1 MRNPITLT
9 RRNTVLGVAATL
21 STSGAPHV
29 WAKTPKPFP
38 DNDPYLNGY
47 YAPVSRESDEPQLHD
62 LNMVIDENGHAPP
75 SCTVEIVIHLHHT
88 RLVARATAVT
98 LQEAV
103 DLAVLPFR
111 ERVPLE
117 VEIDAA

>member
-1 MRNPITLT
+1 MTPVPAKVTARRPLT
-9 RRNTVLGVAATL
+9 DAQR
-21 STSGAPHV
+21 S
-29 WAKTPKPFP
+29 
-38 DNDPYLNGY
+38 
-47 YAPVSRESDEPQLHD
+47 YAESKLARLARHTQLHD

-103 DLAVLPFR
+103 DLAVDRADRQALR
-111 ERVPLE
+111 RKDRVTHRKGHVGADGVAGPAFEEPTSL
-117 VEIDAA
+117 